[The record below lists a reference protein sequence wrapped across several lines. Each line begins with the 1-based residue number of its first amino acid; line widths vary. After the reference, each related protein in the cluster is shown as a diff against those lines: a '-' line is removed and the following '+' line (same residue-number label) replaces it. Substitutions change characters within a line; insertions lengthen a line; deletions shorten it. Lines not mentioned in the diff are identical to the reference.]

1 MNCKAA
7 LGMFSA
13 GLLLLQGCAVEE
25 YNSTN
30 SPKMT
35 VSADH
40 TPFYRNGPAQ
50 GNGPDFSLNKGELV
64 EVLRKEIG
72 YSFVRLPEGDNGYV
86 ANEALTPVPSLAPV
100 ADPKKQPASRQS
112 SATNSPSTNA
122 AAKPGFRY

>member
-7 LGMFSA
+7 LVMFSA

-72 YSFVRLPEGDNGYV
+72 FSFVRLPEGDNGYV
-86 ANEALTPVPSLAPV
+86 ANEALTPVPAP
-100 ADPKKQPASRQS
+100 APAIATPKPASRVAAS
-112 SATNSPSTNA
+112 TNSLSTNA
-122 AAKPGFRY
+122 AVKPGFRY

>member
-7 LGMFSA
+7 LVILSA

-30 SPKMT
+30 SPKMI

-50 GNGPDFSLNKGELV
+50 GNGPDFSLNKGESV

-72 YSFVRLPEGDNGYV
+72 YSFVRLLEGDNGYV
-86 ANEALTPVPSLAPV
+86 ANEALTAVTSSPSATPANKPVTRQPPS
-100 ADPKKQPASRQS
+100 
-112 SATNSPSTNA
+112 TNSPSTNA
-122 AAKPGFRY
+122 IAKPGFRY